1 MSPPECEICGE
12 EIARLYKCKKCDA
25 SFCEDCGSIS
35 EGLCIDCL
43 EENPEEEEDWGVEE
57 PKSQFKED

>member
-43 EENPEEEEDWGVEE
+43 EENPEEEEDWGEE
-57 PKSQFKED
+57 ET